1 MIKDLKSKIP
11 VKDGNI
17 TSGIK
22 AKNDKGKE
30 YPKSVDYFVIDDFP
44 ELVKSYGSKPNKL
57 VLS

>member
-30 YPKSVDYFVIDDFP
+30 YPKSIHIGTFFY
-44 ELVKSYGSKPNKL
+44 YC
-57 VLS
+57 